1 MLDKNELK
9 SVMALKG
16 HSQLDL
22 AEALGITE
30 QSMSYKINGKQ
41 PFKSNEIYK
50 IKKLYSLTP
59 NQIDT
64 IFFGNH
70 NIRTV

>member
-1 MLDKNELK
+1 MLDKSLLK
-9 SVMALKG
+9 SIIALNG
-16 HSQLDL
+16 DTQGDL
-22 AEALGITE
+22 ANALGISET
-30 QSMSYKINGKQ
+30 SLSSKLNGKQ